1 MLNAK
6 GWGAVIM
13 LDMFISQVP
22 ADAVQ
27 GHYTTSLVIL
37 SCIVAILGAYV
48 MLNIGVAM
56 HFPMEKSRHRL
67 MYICG
72 SVSLAGAVWSTHF
85 IGMLAYQM
93 EMPVTYSASGTALSM
108 IMAIAVSCAIFRV
121 GLLKS
126 MTPKSIAV
134 GALSLGGAICVMHY
148 TGMSAMHMDFMVVRY
163 NPWLVAASVGVA
175 IGASAAAM
183 TIVQI
188 LLRMPMGTKRRIGR
202 AIVALLI
209 GGGICGVHYI
219 GMAATIILPN
229 GDYCVARNYGGE
241 EHHETLALII
251 AAVTSLI
258 FGMATA
264 LKLLNCAKPGDVKKI
279 ETHAFPMRLLGFSMA
294 MTVGAILWVGLSS
307 FYMHYSISTVI
318 EPEIEAS
325 ALTEHMLHIDD
336 ERTINAERA
345 AIAPDHASKASYLE
359 NVTEMETTLAKLAK
373 RYPEGRLNALLHIAQ
388 DSFSGMLGMERKML
402 GVNTD
407 EFTHETLN
415 SDEYAGLKEDY
426 QTSMRKFIEGVH
438 NASGGNLGGFSDK
451 IYYSLYVFV
460 FFIPLLGMVWI
471 TTLRSMRV
479 WQAELVQTRLEA
491 EASNRSKSEFLANM
505 SHDLRT
511 PMNGIIGLAGLL
523 SEGRKLPEQEQM
535 IDAIMTSSES
545 LLFLLNDILD
555 FSKIEAGELSL
566 EEIPFD
572 LRERMQ
578 NIIDLLSTMA
588 SRRGL
593 VLNFHYCDMAPRFV
607 TGDPMRLSQ
616 IVTNLIGNAIKFT
629 ERGSVTLSVTANPRM
644 EPGMSD
650 YTISVTDTGIGIP
663 EDKQAHMFKKFSQG
677 DASTSRKYGG
687 TGLGL
692 VISKMLTEKMQGVI
706 GFDSKVGLGTVFT
719 VKVPLRQPSRRQ
731 VMEASN
737 MVLCSSRPDAA
748 NIVGAVVPN
757 TMADAITGAIAGA
770 VSSGASRLAGVKAL
784 VVDDHPVNR
793 LFATRLLQ
801 KMGVT
806 TEEAI
811 NGIEALEK
819 FNTAGHGYDVIIM
832 DCQMPEMDGFE
843 TVEHIRRLEK
853 ERGLGRIP
861 VIAMTAHAMTGD
873 RERCLAAGMDDYVSK
888 PVNPNKLTEVLNR
901 WVQRKAAIV
910 AAATA
915 PVEAPAAETAAAAV
929 LADQA
934 APANDQIDL
943 NHLELFTDGDLELE
957 RMLAD
962 AFISAGVDTIGHLK
976 AAAGAVDDEIWRKA
990 AHKLKGSAAQIG
1002 ARKLAEICLT
1012 AELLKSPQP
1021 QEKEMFIGSIE
1032 RGFAEVQNFFAM
1044 RQKTA

>member
-1 MLNAK
+1 
-6 GWGAVIM
+6 M
-13 LDMFISQVP
+13 LDMFISQAP

-27 GHYTTSLVIL
+27 GHYIPSLVIL
-37 SCIVAILGAYV
+37 SCLVAILGSYV
-48 MLNIGVAM
+48 MLNIGVSM
-56 HFPMEKSRHRL
+56 HSPLSKGRFRL
-67 MYICG
+67 MYVCG
-72 SVSLAGAVWSTHF
+72 SFSLAAAVWATHF

-93 EMPVTYSASGTALSM
+93 EMPVTYSATDTAISM
-108 IMAIAVSCAIFRV
+108 LLAIIVSVAIFRV

-126 MTPKSIAV
+126 MTVQSIT
-134 GALSLGGAICVMHY
+134 GSALTLGTAIAVMHY
-148 TGMSAMHMDFMVVRY
+148 IGMSAMHMEFMKIRY
-163 NPWLVAASVGVA
+163 IPELVAASLCIS
-175 IGASAAAM
+175 IGASATAM
-183 TIVQI
+183 YIVQKM
-188 LLRMPMGTKRRIGR
+188 LRMPMGTKRRIGR
-202 AIVALLI
+202 ALVAFII
-209 GGGICGVHYI
+209 GGAISGMHYT
-219 GMAATIILPN
+219 GMAATVFVPD
-229 GDYCVARNYGGE
+229 GDFCVSRNITEQEG
-241 EHHETLALII
+241 HETLALII
-251 AAVTSLI
+251 ATVTSLI

-264 LKLLNCAKPGDVKKI
+264 LKLMNCTAQKNVRKV
-279 ETHAFPMRLLGFSMA
+279 ENHAFPMRLLGFSMA
-294 MTVGAILWVGLSS
+294 MTVAAILWVGLSS

-318 EPEIEAS
+318 SPEIEAS

-336 ERTINAERA
+336 ERTINVERA
-345 AIAPDHASKASYLE
+345 TLGRSTTTVTAYLE
-359 NVTEMETTLAKLAK
+359 NVTEMESTLSKLAK
-373 RYPEGRLNALLHIAQ
+373 HYPDGRLSALLHIAQ
-388 DSFSGMLGMERKML
+388 DSFSGMLGLEHKMMDV
-402 GVNTD
+402 GTD
-407 EFTHETLN
+407 EMVHETLN
-415 SDEYAGLKEDY
+415 SEEYNSLKDDY
-426 QTSMRKFIEGVH
+426 QASMRKFIEGVH
-438 NASGGNLGGFSDK
+438 SASGGNLSGFSDK

-460 FFIPLLGMVWI
+460 FFIPLLGMVWV
-471 TTLRSMRV
+471 TTLRSMRA

-523 SEGRKLPEQEQM
+523 AEGKKLPEQEQM
-535 IDAIMTSSES
+535 IAAIMTSSES

-555 FSKIEAGELSL
+555 FSKIEANELTL

-616 IVTNLIGNAIKFT
+616 VVTNLIGNAIKFT
-629 ERGSVTLSVTANPRM
+629 ERGSVTLSVTANPLM

-663 EDKQAHMFKKFSQG
+663 EEKQKHMFKKFSQA

-692 VISKMLTEKMQGVI
+692 VISKMLTEKMKGVI
-706 GFDSKVGLGTVFT
+706 GFDSKPGLGTVFT
-719 VKVPLRQPSRRQ
+719 IKVPMRQPSRRE

-737 MVLCSSRPDAA
+737 VIICAPKADAA
-748 NIVGAVVPN
+748 S
-757 TMADAITGAIAGA
+757 AGVA
-770 VSSGASRLAGVKAL
+770 ELPRLAGVKAL

-801 KMGVT
+801 KMGIA
-806 TEEAI
+806 TEEAV
-811 NGIEALEK
+811 NGIDALEK
-819 FNTAGHGYDVIIM
+819 FNKAGHGYDVIIM

-843 TVEHIRRLEK
+843 TVENIRRLEAA
-853 ERGLGRIP
+853 RGLGRIP

-873 RERCLAAGMDDYVSK
+873 RERCIAAGMDDYISK

-901 WVQRKAAIV
+901 WVQRKAAVVSAAANAAPVAETAIATVAEAAV
-910 AAATA
+910 AAA
-915 PVEAPAAETAAAAV
+915 APAG
-929 LADQA
+929 
-934 APANDQIDL
+934 DQIDL
-943 NHLELFTDGDLELE
+943 QHLELFTDGDLELE

-962 AFISAGVDTIGHLK
+962 AFISAGIDTIVTLK
-976 AAAGAVDDEIWRKA
+976 ASADAVDNEKWRKA

-1002 ARKLAEICLT
+1002 ARRLAEICLT
-1012 AELLKSPQP
+1012 AELAASPQP
-1021 QEKEMFIGSIE
+1021 QEREAFIGTIE

-1044 RQKTA
+1044 RQKIA